1 MNILIKN
8 GLIVNE
14 NKQFIGYIITQD
26 NFIKTVC
33 SGKFEGNETQ
43 FDRVVDASQSY
54 VMPGVIDDQVHFRE
68 PGLTY
73 KADIASESRAAVAG
87 GVTSFMEMPNTSP
100 ATISFDALDW
110 KFDKAAENS
119 MANYSFYF
127 GASNTNAELLE
138 KLPIDKVCG
147 IKVFM
152 GSSTGD
158 MLVDREATLSNIFQ
172 RAPIIVATH
181 CEDNNTIKNN
191 IKELETK
198 YATFDATHHPLI
210 RSAEACYVSSS
221 KAVEL
226 ATKFNTKLHVLH
238 ISTAK
243 EMSLFDSKPLAD
255 KQITSE
261 VCVHHLWFSDEDY
274 AFKGNLI
281 KWNPAIKSTE
291 DRDALRQSLI
301 SGKIDIVATDHA
313 PHTLEEKMLPFM
325 DAPSGGPLVQYSL
338 LSMLQMTKNI
348 FTVEQVVEKMCHNP
362 AILFQ
367 IDRRGYL
374 REGYYADIVVVKKE
388 MPMLVEKTNI
398 ISKCGWSPLEGY
410 TFRNS
415 VTNTIINGQMVYDNG
430 KLKDDFRG
438 MALKFNR

>member
-14 NKQFIGYIITQD
+14 NKQFEGYIITEGE
-26 NFIKTVC
+26 FIKTVGC
-33 SGKFEGNETQ
+33 GEFVGDEKL
-43 FDRVVDASQSY
+43 FDRVVDASGSY

-73 KADIASESRAAVAG
+73 KADIESESRAAVAG

-100 ATISFDALDW
+100 ATTSFDALDW
-110 KFDKAAENS
+110 KFDKAAES
-119 MANYSFYF
+119 SRANYSFYF
-127 GASNTNAELLE
+127 GASNTNADLLE

-191 IKELETK
+191 QKELELK
-198 YATFDATHHPLI
+198 YGELNATHHPLI

-226 ATKFNTKLHVLH
+226 ATKFNTRLHVLH

-243 EMSLFDSKPLAD
+243 EMSLFDAKPLAE
-255 KQITSE
+255 KQITNE

-274 AFKGNLI
+274 VLKGNFI
-281 KWNPAIKSTE
+281 KWNPAIKSVT
-291 DRDALRQSLI
+291 DRDALRQSVI

-313 PHTLEEKMLPFM
+313 PHTLEEKMKPFM

-348 FTVEQVVEKMCHNP
+348 FTVEQVVDKMCHNP

-374 REGYYADIVVVKKE
+374 RNDYYADIVIVKKE
-388 MPMLVEKTNI
+388 LPTLVTNESVL
-398 ISKCGWSPLEGY
+398 SKCGWSPFEGY

-415 VTNTIINGQMVYDNG
+415 VTNTIINGHMVYDNG
-430 KLKDDFRG
+430 QIDDDFRG